1 MDQAI
6 TALGKDGFDAVYVA
20 NDNLAGAAITAMKG
34 AGIDPPTRP
43 TTGQDAELSGIQR
56 IIAGEQFM
64 TVYKPYKTLAE
75 QAATIAVAIANGD
88 EVPSDLI
95 NAKEDNGTEQVPTAR
110 IDTIPVSTPKEI
122 EDSVIAD
129 DLWSVDE
136 ICTKQYAQACKDAG
150 IQ

>member
-1 MDQAI
+1 
-6 TALGKDGFDAVYVA
+6 
-20 NDNLAGAAITAMKG
+20 
-34 AGIDPPTRP
+34 
-43 TTGQDAELSGIQR
+43 
-56 IIAGEQFM
+56 M

-75 QAATIAVAIANGD
+75 HAATIAVAIANGD

-129 DLWSVDE
+129 DLWSVQE
-136 ICTKQYAQACKDAG
+136 ICTKQYAAG
-150 IQ
+150 LQGRGHPVGVRRTPKARGEAR